1 MKSVLTKRK
10 ISFNQDGSADLL
22 LDVLSKNRIIYTYTK
37 PMFQGLPKI
46 RNNENAH
53 GQGINPKEVNQSY
66 AELALN
72 LAGSF
77 IVFLINR
84 CQELK

>member
-1 MKSVLTKRK
+1 MYSNNK
-10 ISFNQDGSADLL
+10 I
-22 LDVLSKNRIIYTYTK
+22 IPTYTK
-37 PMFQGLPKI
+37 PMFQGLPKL
-46 RNNENAH
+46 RNNESAH
-53 GQGINPKEVNQSY
+53 GQGIDPKEVNQSY

-84 CQELK
+84 YKELK

>member
-1 MKSVLTKRK
+1 
-10 ISFNQDGSADLL
+10 
-22 LDVLSKNRIIYTYTK
+22 
-37 PMFQGLPKI
+37 MFQGLPKL
-46 RNNENAH
+46 RNNESAH
-53 GQGINPKEVNQSY
+53 GQGIDSKEVNQSY

-84 CQELK
+84 YQELK